1 VQVVVAETLAAA
13 AGWIEPAEKL
23 VVLELV
29 VEPVVVEPVL
39 VVARPVAEEPAEPGV
54 LNVRPAASHQ
64 YAAEGEAQV
73 VKPLVRL
80 LTHPA

>member
-1 VQVVVAETLAAA
+1 MQVVVAETLAAA
-13 AGWIEPAEKL
+13 AGWVETAEKL

-29 VEPVVVEPVL
+29 VEPVAVEPVL
-39 VVARPVAEEPAEPGV
+39 VVARPVAEEPAETGV

-64 YAAEGEAQV
+64 HAAEGEAQV